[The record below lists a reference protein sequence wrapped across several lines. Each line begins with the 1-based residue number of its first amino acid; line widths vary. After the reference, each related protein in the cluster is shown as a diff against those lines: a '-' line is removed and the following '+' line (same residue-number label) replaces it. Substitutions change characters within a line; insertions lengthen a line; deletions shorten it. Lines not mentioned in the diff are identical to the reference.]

1 MILFQ
6 KTLYQIFLKSIL
18 YRIGMIKKV
27 RRLISPAKGWA
38 GADLAVTVKSYT
50 FSPNIYLYIE
60 IFDIIQNT

>member
-1 MILFQ
+1 
-6 KTLYQIFLKSIL
+6 
-18 YRIGMIKKV
+18 MIKKV